1 MPRLSKLRPAAWA
14 AAAARWLARSPLD
27 NRWLI
32 GRLVELGGNRV
43 TVDGLTFS
51 LDNPLIRTRDKC
63 TVCAGRHEAPERALV
78 RAHLSPG
85 LPAIERGAG
94 IGIVSC
100 SINKKLK
107 QPRNHVV
114 VEANPDLIVTLET
127 NRRLNGCEYQIRNAA
142 LAYGREETVLHIDS
156 WATSRLGGRGG
167 GTRGAVVATT
177 TLAQLLRETRF
188 AHVSLVVDVEGAE
201 ADLVEQEG
209 AVLGERVRTLIVET
223 HPSIIGVD
231 RTARMIAAIQSV
243 GFAEVA
249 RSQQVLAFENLAH
262 RASL

>member
-78 RAHLSPG
+78 RSQLAPG
-85 LPAIERGAG
+85 LPAIELGGG

-100 SINKKLK
+100 SINKKLAR
-107 QPRNHVV
+107 PRDHIV
-114 VEANPDLIVTLET
+114 VEANPDLIPTLET
-127 NRRLNGCEYQIRNAA
+127 NRRLNRCEYEIRHAA
-142 LAYGREETVLHIDS
+142 LAYDGDEAVLEVDS
-156 WATSRLGGRGG
+156 WGTGRVGGG
-167 GTRGAVVATT
+167 GTRRAVVATT
-177 TLAQLLRETRF
+177 TRAKLLRETGV
-188 AHVSLVVDVEGAE
+188 AHVSLVVDIEGAE

-209 AVLGERVRTLIVET
+209 TLLGERVRTLIVET
-223 HPSIIGVD
+223 HPSVVGVA
-231 RTARMIAAIQSV
+231 RTARMIATIQSV